1 MPPFLP
7 LLGDG
12 RRCHWRC
19 TSQCSVS
26 VLSWRNCWPPWC
38 YAPPR
43 TVPKHPVYI
52 YIHIIYEL
60 TYLFIYIYIHMLT
73 RLKPTGFD
81 FLLCLTV
88 FFVCFCLQKQPTF
101 FHSFEDFGCLSV
113 MSYDAS
119 CVDTMAYFD
128 CICSVFDHRIGL
140 PTRSFNSNIDRMRT
154 ALWPNVNFKL
164 YICFYTVFVPSCDT
178 GILDF
183 VHFQVLQ
190 TYYLMFNMVDMSL
203 ACFSLLRSFCLLLYY
218 CSGSILWMCR
228 S

>member
-1 MPPFLP
+1 
-7 LLGDG
+7 
-12 RRCHWRC
+12 
-19 TSQCSVS
+19 
-26 VLSWRNCWPPWC
+26 
-38 YAPPR
+38 
-43 TVPKHPVYI
+43 
-52 YIHIIYEL
+52 
-60 TYLFIYIYIHMLT
+60 MLA

-81 FLLCLTV
+81 FLLSFTV
-88 FFVCFCLQKQPTF
+88 FFVCFCLQEQPTF

-113 MSYDAS
+113 MSSDAW

-140 PTRSFNSNIDRMRT
+140 PTRSFNSNINRMRT

-164 YICFYTVFVPSCDT
+164 YIGFYTVPSCDI

-183 VHFQVLQ
+183 VRFQVFQ

-203 ACFSLLRSFCLLLYY
+203 ASFPYYVASVSCCTTAAAQYFGCVGLR
-218 CSGSILWMCR
+218 R